1 MSDFVFNRSKG
12 RVTQFAELIIGN
24 AAPYVNA
31 QFVVTLWRRGSQ
43 TDAAIKDFDDV
54 AAIEADAQ
62 LAELVSGTNAN
73 YVEKLVNEATLTRT
87 YDDTNEWVDVDFPDV
102 TWTALGAGGT
112 AITDLLVAFDN
123 DSTAGT
129 VRDSAVVPM
138 TFHAFA
144 VTADGSDVT
153 AVLPTGGFFRAQ

>member
-1 MSDFVFNRSKG
+1 MADFVFNRSKG
-12 RVTQFAELIIGN
+12 RVVQFAELIIGN

-31 QFVVTLWRRGSQ
+31 QFVITLWRRGSQ
-43 TDAAIKDFDDV
+43 THAAIKDFDDV

-73 YVEKLVNEATLTRT
+73 YVEKLINEGTLTRN
-87 YDDTNEWVDVDFPDV
+87 YDDTNEWVDVDFPDI

-123 DSTAGT
+123 DSTVGT

-138 TFHAFA
+138 TFHGFS
-144 VTADGSDVT
+144 VTPDGSDVT
-153 AVLPTGGFFRAQ
+153 AQLAALGFFRAQ